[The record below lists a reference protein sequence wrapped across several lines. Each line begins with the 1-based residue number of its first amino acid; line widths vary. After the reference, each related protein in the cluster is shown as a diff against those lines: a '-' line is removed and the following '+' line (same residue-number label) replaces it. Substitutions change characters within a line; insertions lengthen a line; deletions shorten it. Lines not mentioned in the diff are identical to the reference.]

1 MGPKIRMVVD
11 YYIGTIQKNA
21 SDSPKHFYYIQVTSD
36 KPRMTS
42 RVATYFLSFTANQR
56 TPEIAKHTAQIAKMI
71 DLSAA
76 ALTISPILPEA
87 TN

>member
-1 MGPKIRMVVD
+1 MGPKIR
-11 YYIGTIQKNA
+11 IQKKCFGA
-21 SDSPKHFYYIQVTSD
+21 PKHFYYIQVTSD

-56 TPEIAKHTAQIAKMI
+56 TPEMVKQTAQIAKMI

-76 ALTISPILPEA
+76 VLTISPILPDA